1 MKKKS
6 SIMLAIMLTLVITAV
21 GLYSM
26 NKAYAVE
33 NDQIKPIHSY
43 TFDNDNGSSVIDT
56 GSMAGTEGKFNG
68 VANGSQVINEDG
80 ITFRRFNGKS
90 DYIQIN
96 NRIIPIGKK
105 SIEFKIRKN
114 GAPRDYEI
122 ILDNNGTN
130 QYKSGF
136 STLLTKDGTI
146 RFQAL
151 SGTPAIWDSVFAI
164 TSVKNVCDGEWHNI
178 LLTYDGTINNEDAV
192 KLYVDDKLEASK
204 SANNPETKSSY
215 DYVVI
220 GKNINSSIGNQ
231 YFKGDL
237 SDIKIYS
244 EVEDDTIQT
253 ESITLDK
260 TAIDLLEGN
269 ADKLT
274 ATVLPEN
281 AVNKKVVWSSSDE
294 TIATVDEEGNVSAI
308 KVGQADIT
316 AKVDGT
322 NLSATCKVIVTEKE
336 PEPQPTPG
344 KAILS
349 ISLVDGKTK
358 DYDIS
363 MEEVDKFIN
372 WYETKA
378 SSTYKFDKNISPY
391 KSVKEYI
398 VHDKIT
404 SFEVR
409 EYE

>member
-1 MKKKS
+1 MKKKL
-6 SIMLAIMLTLVITAV
+6 SIVLAIMLTFIFTAF

-26 NKAYAVE
+26 NKAYAEE
-33 NDQIKPIHSY
+33 N
-43 TFDNDNGSSVIDT
+43 
-56 GSMAGTEGKFNG
+56 E
-68 VANGSQVINEDG
+68 
-80 ITFRRFNGKS
+80 
-90 DYIQIN
+90 
-96 NRIIPIGKK
+96 
-105 SIEFKIRKN
+105 
-114 GAPRDYEI
+114 
-122 ILDNNGTN
+122 
-130 QYKSGF
+130 
-136 STLLTKDGTI
+136 
-146 RFQAL
+146 
-151 SGTPAIWDSVFAI
+151 
-164 TSVKNVCDGEWHNI
+164 
-178 LLTYDGTINNEDAV
+178 
-192 KLYVDDKLEASK
+192 
-204 SANNPETKSSY
+204 
-215 DYVVI
+215 DYVVGKDNLNGTEENSAKI
-220 GKNINSSIGNQ
+220 GDVLKLPEKGWKRYDDRDSRIRYLGNDWTAWDADKQNYKGTAYILQQGLSSDIISNSSVK
-231 YFKGDL
+231 FKFSGSKFRFITCRYNEHTSTLRIVIDGIENIVNIQGDDL
-237 SDIKIYS
+237 HEMIAFEKLDLDEGVHDVKIYS
-244 EVEDDTIQT
+244 GDGIRFAIDAFDIDESGKFLPYDVQT

-269 ADKLT
+269 TDKLT

-294 TIATVDEEGNVSAI
+294 TIATVDQEGNVSAI

-363 MEEVDKFIN
+363 MEEVEKFIN